1 METETKNVG
10 VEFFL
15 PEPGR
20 FIQRPSAEEKMW
32 RDGGSV
38 TIEGEMGRKAVGDA
52 SGRLVVRVGGQ
63 RGSGQG

>member
-1 METETKNVG
+1 
-10 VEFFL
+10 
-15 PEPGR
+15 
-20 FIQRPSAEEKMW
+20 MW